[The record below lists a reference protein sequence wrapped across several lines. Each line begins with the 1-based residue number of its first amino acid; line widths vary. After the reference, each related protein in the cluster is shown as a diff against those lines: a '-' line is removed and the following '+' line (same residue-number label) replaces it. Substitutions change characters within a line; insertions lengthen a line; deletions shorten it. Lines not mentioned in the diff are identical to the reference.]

1 MSGRSRTFAP
11 ASLAPLK
18 HRDFALTVA
27 ASFVSSV
34 GSFMQSVA
42 LGVYLTVTTHNAIWL
57 GLITLALWLP
67 SLVASPFG
75 GIVADRWDRRR
86 FIQAN
91 NLIMAAS
98 ASALA
103 YAGVTHHLSPT
114 LACALAIVEGFA
126 SAATWPAYQSLLPDL
141 VARDEVLAAVSLSS
155 AQFNLGR
162 VVGPL
167 LAGVALSL
175 GSPAL
180 CFIANAG
187 TFLFVA
193 TVFVF
198 VRVPVSEARRDR
210 VAWVAEL
217 RAGANQAWAVKGCRY
232 PILTVIAVAFT
243 IGPFISLVP
252 AMAIDVLHAGRL
264 GTPWLVTA
272 QGVGAVVA
280 ALTLPNLARRTSRS
294 LVLRLSLSTVV
305 VAMAAYGLSP
315 SLALAG
321 ASLMFLGAGYIGVMT
336 GLNTNVQLHAPTR
349 ERSRILSLYTMSLS
363 ISYPIGTFVQSA
375 LARGVG
381 LREVTVGAALFGA
394 TGLGVAAWRAPGY
407 WGVFV
412 APGTPTQLLAD

>member
-1 MSGRSRTFAP
+1 
-11 ASLAPLK
+11 
-18 HRDFALTVA
+18 
-27 ASFVSSV
+27 
-34 GSFMQSVA
+34 MQGVA
-42 LGVYLTVTTHNAIWL
+42 LGVYLTITTHNALWL

-86 FIQAN
+86 FIQVN

-103 YAGVTHHLSPT
+103 AAEVTHHLSPK
-114 LACALAIVEGFA
+114 LACALAVVEGFA

-141 VARDEVLAAVSLSS
+141 VAREEVLAAVSLSS

-167 LAGVALSL
+167 LAGIALSV

-180 CFIANAG
+180 CFLANAG

-193 TVFVF
+193 TVFFF
-198 VRVPVSEARRDR
+198 VRVPARDAPLER
-210 VAWVAEL
+210 VAWGEEL
-217 RAGANQAWAVKGCRY
+217 RTGARQAWLIKGCRY
-232 PILTVIAVAFT
+232 PILTVILVAFT

-252 AMAIDVLHAGRL
+252 AMAIDVLHAGTL

-272 QGVGAVVA
+272 QGIGAVIA

-294 LVLRLSLSTVV
+294 FVLRLSLSTVV
-305 VAMAAYGLSP
+305 VAMAAYGFSP
-315 SLALAG
+315 SLLIAG
-321 ASLMFLGAGYIGVMT
+321 LSLMFLGAGYIGVMT

-363 ISYPIGTFVQSA
+363 LAYPLGTFVQSA
-375 LARGVG
+375 IARGVG
-381 LREVTVGAALFGA
+381 LREVTVGAAVVGA
-394 TGLGVAAWRAPGY
+394 SGLALAAWRAPGF

-412 APGTPTQLLAD
+412 APGSPAQLLAD

>member
-1 MSGRSRTFAP
+1 
-11 ASLAPLK
+11 
-18 HRDFALTVA
+18 
-27 ASFVSSV
+27 
-34 GSFMQSVA
+34 MQGVA
-42 LGVYLTVTTHNAIWL
+42 LGVYLTITTHNALWL

-86 FIQAN
+86 FIQVN

-103 YAGVTHHLSPT
+103 AAEVTHHLSPK
-114 LACALAIVEGFA
+114 LACALAVVEGFA

-141 VARDEVLAAVSLSS
+141 VAREEVLAAVSLSS

-167 LAGVALSL
+167 LAGIALSV

-180 CFIANAG
+180 CFLANAG
-187 TFLFVA
+187 TFLFVV
-193 TVFVF
+193 TVFFF
-198 VRVPVSEARRDR
+198 VRVPARDAPLER
-210 VAWVAEL
+210 VAWGEEL
-217 RAGANQAWAVKGCRY
+217 RTGARQAWLIKGCRY
-232 PILTVIAVAFT
+232 PILTVILVAFT

-252 AMAIDVLHAGRL
+252 AMAIDVLHAGTL

-272 QGVGAVVA
+272 QGIGAVIA

-294 LVLRLSLSTVV
+294 FVLRLSLSTVV
-305 VAMAAYGLSP
+305 VAMAAYGFSP
-315 SLALAG
+315 SLLIAG
-321 ASLMFLGAGYIGVMT
+321 LSLMFLGAGYIGVMT

-363 ISYPIGTFVQSA
+363 LAYPLGTFVQSA
-375 LARGVG
+375 IARGVG
-381 LREVTVGAALFGA
+381 LREVTVGAAVVGA
-394 TGLGVAAWRAPGY
+394 SGLALAAWRAPGF

-412 APGTPTQLLAD
+412 APGSPAQLLAD